1 VDFQY
6 FNYFSDLLMGFS
18 IALSF
23 QNLAYAMI
31 GCILG
36 TVVGVL
42 PGLGPAAGTA
52 LLIPLTFNLP
62 PTGAII
68 MLAAIY
74 YGSQYGGTITSVLIN
89 VPGEAS
95 SAITCIDGYEMAKQG
110 RAGAALAIAAIGS
123 FVGGTIAVLGLAAAA
138 PLTRFA
144 LEFGPAEFF
153 SLMVLGMALVSG
165 LAGKSMIKA
174 LMSAAF
180 GLMLGTVGM
189 DPAQGT
195 PRFTFGWLE
204 LLDGIGFISVI
215 MGLFGFGEVLT
226 NAEEE
231 WKPITTEKMS
241 RVTVSLNDIKESFWP
256 IIRGTAVGFF
266 LGLIPGMTGSGCS
279 FSSYI
284 VEKKLAK
291 DPSRF
296 GRGAIEGVAGPETA
310 NNAHANAAYIP
321 LFTLGIPGSATVAIL
336 MGAFMM
342 NGLIPGPFLF
352 VEHPD
357 VAWGVI
363 ASMYIGNVMLLIL
376 NLPLVGIWVRIL
388 KIPYSI
394 LFAVIM
400 AFMLLG
406 AYATDNSS
414 FDIMTML
421 VFGIVGYLLRKV
433 DIPLAPAVLTLI
445 LGPLME
451 KNLRR
456 SLEMS
461 QGDFGIFWDS
471 PIATFLLIAAA
482 FFLVAPLLR
491 YLIPKRKKGMETG

>member
-1 VDFQY
+1 MEYVDH
-6 FNYFSDLLMGFS
+6 LMMGFS
-18 IALSF
+18 IALSW
-23 QNLAYAMI
+23 QNLLFALI

-36 TVVGVL
+36 TIIGVL
-42 PGLGPAAGTA
+42 PGLGPSAGTA
-52 LLIPLTFNLP
+52 LLIPMTFSLP
-62 PTGAII
+62 PTSAII

-95 SAITCIDGYEMAKQG
+95 SAITCIDGYQMAQQG

-123 FVGGTIAVLGLAAAA
+123 FVGGTVATMGLVAAA

-144 LEFGPAEFF
+144 LQFGPVEFF
-153 SLMVLGMALVSG
+153 ALMVLGMTLVSG
-165 LAGKSMIKA
+165 LAGASMIKA
-174 LMSAAF
+174 MISATL
-180 GLMLGTVGM
+180 GLMLGCVGM
-189 DPAQGT
+189 DPAQGA
-195 PRFTFGWLE
+195 PRFTFGSME
-204 LLDGIGFISVI
+204 LMDGIGFIPVI
-215 MGLFGFGEVLT
+215 MGLFGVGEVLL

-231 WKPITTEKMS
+231 WKQIETVHLSTLWPTLKDLKASFLPI
-241 RVTVSLNDIKESFWP
+241 V
-256 IIRGTAVGFF
+256 RGTFIGFF
-266 LGLIPGMTGSGCS
+266 LGLIPGMTGSAS
-279 FSSYI
+279 SISSYI
-284 VEKKLAK
+284 VERKSAK

-296 GRGAIEGVAGPETA
+296 GKGAIEGVAGPETA

-352 VEHPD
+352 TEHPD

-363 ASMYIGNVMLLIL
+363 ASMYVGNVMLLIL
-376 NLPLVGIWVRIL
+376 NLPLVGIWVKLL
-388 KIPYSI
+388 KVPYSV

-406 AYATDNSS
+406 AYANDSSS

-421 VFGIVGYLLRKV
+421 LFGVVGYLMRKV

-456 SLEMS
+456 SMEMS
-461 QGDFGIFWDS
+461 QGNWRIFLDS
-471 PIATFLLIAAA
+471 PLAMGLLVAAA
-482 FFLVAPLLR
+482 LVLLFPLLKFLR
-491 YLIPKRKKGMETG
+491 PGKRKVNIPYEES

>member
-1 VDFQY
+1 MQY
-6 FNYFSDLLMGFS
+6 FNDLLMGFS
-18 IALSF
+18 VAMTF
-23 QNLAYAMI
+23 QNLLFALI

-42 PGLGPAAGTA
+42 PGLGPSAGTA
-52 LLIPLTFNLP
+52 LLIPLTFSLP

-95 SAITCIDGYEMAKQG
+95 SAITCIDGYQMAQKG

-123 FVGGTIAVLGLAAAA
+123 FVGGTIACMGLVVAA
-138 PLTRFA
+138 PLTKFA
-144 LEFGPAEFF
+144 LQFGPVEFF
-153 SLMVLGMALVSG
+153 GLMVLGMTLVSG
-165 LAGKSMIKA
+165 LAGSSMIKA
-174 LMSAAF
+174 LMSATL

-189 DPAQGT
+189 DPAQGA
-195 PRFTFGWLE
+195 PRFTFGTME
-204 LLDGIGFISVI
+204 LMDGIGFIPVI
-215 MGLFGFGEVLT
+215 MGLFGVGEILT

-231 WKPITTEKMS
+231 WKPIVTAKMS
-241 RVTVSLNDIKESFWP
+241 TLWPTRQDLKDSFLP
-256 IIRGTAVGFF
+256 IVRGTFIGFF
-266 LGLIPGMTGSGCS
+266 LGLIPGMTGSATS

-284 VEKKLAK
+284 VERKLAK

-296 GRGAIEGVAGPETA
+296 GKGAIEGVAGPETA

-376 NLPLVGIWVRIL
+376 NLPLVGIWVKIL
-388 KIPYSI
+388 QVPYSV

-400 AFMLLG
+400 GFMLLG
-406 AYATDNSS
+406 AYATDNST

-421 VFGIVGYLLRKV
+421 LFGVVGYLLRKV

-461 QGDFGIFWDS
+461 QGNFGIILES
-471 PIATFLLIAAA
+471 PIATGLLIAAA
-482 FFLVAPLLR
+482 LVLLAPLLK
-491 YLIPKRKKGMETG
+491 YLRRGKTKAEIPYEEG